1 MKNKIIVVGGDKW
14 YEQTFNRVGSVTRNL
29 SGLFKAPEEI
39 SLVLFTGGE
48 DVHPYFYNG
57 ADPRRI
63 CMTNFKRDIHEQN
76 IFDYCKMY
84 KVKMT
89 GICRG
94 FQFLNVMSGGF
105 MYQHIS
111 NHGVAEGHNIYMGHI
126 DGSMHVTS
134 THHQLVGLKENDHIM
149 AWSEPRRST
158 KYVGPH
164 GRLEKTAPEKEVEA
178 AIFPKINAMGV
189 QYHPE
194 FMKPNALGRLHYL
207 TMVKDFI
214 SMNIHDFT
222 KRYSGRKSHD
232 RDRSRNARR

>member
-1 MKNKIIVVGGDKW
+1 MKNRIIIVGGDPFYDKLFH
-14 YEQTFNRVGSVTRNL
+14 QVGSVTRSL
-29 SGLFKAPEEI
+29 KGLFKTPEKI
-39 SLVLFTGGE
+39 ALVLFTGGE

-57 ADPRRI
+57 EDPRRI
-63 CMTNFKRDIHEQN
+63 CITNFKRDIHEKK
-76 IFDYCKMY
+76 IFDYCKTY

-111 NHGVAEGHNIYMGHI
+111 NHGVAEGHNIYMGYI
-126 DGSMHVTS
+126 DASMHVTS
-134 THHQLVGLKENDHIM
+134 THHQLVGLKEDARII

-158 KYVGPH
+158 MYVGPH
-164 GRLEKTAPEKEVEA
+164 GRLEETAPEKEVEA
-178 AIFPKINAMGV
+178 AIFPKINAMGA

-194 FMKPNALGRLHYL
+194 FMKLNALARLHYL

-214 SMNIHDFT
+214 KMDIHDFA
-222 KRYSGRKSHD
+222 KRYSGRKSHGGN
-232 RDRSRNARR
+232 RSRSV